1 MYRAQQSIKQKTT
14 LATEK
19 TFNLTRQF
27 AFFSFLTILFIGLV
41 SASMLSSLFTDKI
54 LGEEA
59 RVSQAF
65 IDSIVTADGTWRFF
79 MDTRKPENIEALH
92 EFFNHMAYMPDVV
105 RANVYGKD
113 QKVLWSSD
121 PVIIGQLFHDND
133 ELEATLN
140 GELIFE
146 SGIVGKTTKEE
157 HVHLGDDKIGLRFIE
172 TYIPIWNENH
182 SETVGAV
189 ELYKVPIKLHNSIVE
204 GQRLIWA
211 SAFMGGVL
219 LFSTLYWIVSRAN
232 RVMQSQQRQLI
243 ETKSLSMIGET
254 AAAVAHSMRNPLA
267 SIRVCAELTLSD
279 DLDGARES
287 ALDIINETDRLD
299 RWARELLQF
308 SASQQDEIERVN
320 INQIVQ
326 EVLAGHNSLLGR
338 SSIQLDCRLT
348 DKPTHVNAN
357 AAPMAQVVGNLITN
371 AVEAMEESG
380 TLMVTTTLERKPARV
395 KITIRDTGPG
405 LAQGMQDKLFRPFST
420 TKSNGTGLGLALS
433 KRLVEHYEGSIDLVS
448 TAGQGVTVTISLPAA
463 E

>member
-1 MYRAQQSIKQKTT
+1 M
-14 LATEK
+14 ATEK

-27 AFFSFLTILFIGLV
+27 AIFSFLTILFIGLV
-41 SASMLSSLFTDKI
+41 SASMLSRLFTDKI

-65 IDSIVTADGTWRFF
+65 IESIVTADRTWRFF
-79 MDTRKPENIEALH
+79 LDPSTPEHTEALH

-121 PVIIGQLFHDND
+121 PEIIGELFHDNH

-146 SGIVGKTTKEE
+146 SGIVGETTKEE

-172 TYIPIWNENH
+172 TYIPIWNEDH
-182 SETVGAV
+182 QQTVGAV
-189 ELYKVPIKLHNSIVE
+189 ELYKVPIKLHKSIVE

-211 SAFMGGVL
+211 SALMGGVL
-219 LFSTLYWIVSRAN
+219 LYSTLYWIVRRAH

-243 ETKSLSMIGET
+243 ETKTLSMIGET

-267 SIRVCAELTLSD
+267 SIRVCAELTLTD
-279 DLDGARES
+279 NLDGARES

-308 SASQQDEIERVN
+308 SASQQEEIERINVN
-320 INQIVQ
+320 DIVQ
-326 EVLAGHNSLLGR
+326 DVLTGHETLLDR
-338 SSIQLDCRLT
+338 SSIRVDCRLT
-348 DKPTHVNAN
+348 EKPTFVYAN

-371 AVEAMEESG
+371 AVEAMEDNG
-380 TLMVTTTLERKPARV
+380 TLTVTTELAQKPSVV
-395 KITIRDTGPG
+395 KITIRDTGSG
-405 LAQGMQDKLFRPFST
+405 LTKEMEDKLFRPFST

-433 KRLVEHYEGSIDLVS
+433 KRLVEHYEGSIDLLSV
-448 TAGQGVTVTISLPAA
+448 AGQGVTVTISLPAV